1 MIAIRKFFASILAFI
16 QAILISLGIVTP
28 TMKSVPVDT
37 LSKSFSSFTVAN
49 QSETDLYKTVEF
61 ASKIKNV
68 VQCSYNDAERNAYTM
83 SNGTMALRH
92 QLTGIEKYAT
102 LTDKNG
108 NAIFTDTFK
117 SFYADKSGKKN
128 YFELSSESGRLNT
141 IRLGEYYYDCHVRDF
156 AAGIFRVDK
165 VFHVY
170 GDRIYM
176 QYDLLADKATEVPAG
191 FGSEIAIEKAKVTAI
206 EIKDKNGI
214 HNSLENID
222 DASVEYVAFDIAG
235 VGVAGFIVPSDGS
248 TASLSVAEIKENYVI
263 TQLAD
268 LSSYK
273 GINKYDETGDYDDY
287 KIGFGCR
294 IYNDSTH
301 SFNGISEEAYKERNP
316 LSVSIIDNNANAS
329 YLGYEALRGTYTV
342 KMDGT
347 DFNVAYR
354 DPDFKF
360 FSKLNIQGD
369 NLDRSI
375 FIRTTTPNSGC
386 LECAALLDKNNLL
399 MPVDIE
405 VCKNFIGDYGD
416 REYSYTDYQ
425 YGDSFTPIIVEKN
438 TSKEF
443 TILNLYQ
450 NWGNFPLKQISSI
463 EFHVSYFHL
472 STGTTES
479 NCIAP
484 YYVIGRDGWTL
495 PDFRCASGTIWP
507 TQPQFNSVGILK
519 FATYRDK
526 KVKQDVYAEFTGSEI
541 NSYGPTYADIENHFT
556 SDDGKYTYTL
566 RHIEFPQKDENRTYY
581 TMNIEFNDTVTF
593 SNFRKDF
600 DLFHFDGRFNDFNY
614 IGYLNENN
622 ESVNADISATPTYH
636 KLGTEGT
643 YLGVYNVTEETRN
656 AMDGF
661 AGCNFA
667 LLIKNSKVTM
677 NGQNADLPL
686 VFREY
691 SEDAYAEASLSYD
704 VEKITFNKGDIIS
717 IDMILLPWGTGKETN
732 DSNVLTVRED
742 SLLKPVT
749 VTSSNA
755 GESGYIPV
763 VNAENNQ
770 AEFTVKGGRNNNV
783 VRVDGFTSMKKPT
796 VEILNGNEWET
807 YEISSAY
814 GYDGYMVRTN
824 EDNTY
829 SISFVYNAENPDT
842 EYTFRISNNI
852 N

>member
-1 MIAIRKFFASILAFI
+1 MIAIRKFFASVLAFI
-16 QAILISLGIVTP
+16 QSILISLGIVTP
-28 TMKSVPVDT
+28 EMKSVPVDT
-37 LSKSFSSFTVAN
+37 LSKSFSSFTVAD

-83 SNGTMALRH
+83 SNGTMVLRH

-108 NAIFTDTFK
+108 NTLFADTFS
-117 SFYADKSGKKN
+117 SFYTDKLGKN
-128 YFELSSESGRLNT
+128 HYFELSSKSGRLNT
-141 IRLGEYYYDCHVRDF
+141 IRLGEYYYDCHLRDF

-176 QYDLLADKATEVPAG
+176 QYDLLADEATSVPAE
-191 FGSEIAIEKAKVTAI
+191 FGSEITIEKSRVSAI

-214 HNSLENID
+214 HNSID
-222 DASVEYVAFDIAG
+222 GVDAESVEYAAFDIAG

-248 TASLSVAEIKENYVI
+248 TSSLTVAENNGNYII

-268 LSSYK
+268 LSSYS
-273 GINKYDETGDYDDY
+273 GINKYDETGSYDDY
-287 KIGFGCR
+287 KISFGCR

-301 SFNGISEEAYKERNP
+301 SFNGISEEAFKERNP
-316 LSVSIIDNNANAS
+316 LSVSLVDNNANAE

-342 KMDGT
+342 KMDGK
-347 DFNVAYR
+347 DFNIAYYS
-354 DPDFKF
+354 PDFKY
-360 FSKLNIQGD
+360 FSKLKVQGD
-369 NLDRSI
+369 NLDRNI
-375 FIRTTTPNSGC
+375 FIRTTTPSSGC

-399 MPVDIE
+399 MPVDVE
-405 VCKNFIGDYGD
+405 VCKNFRGDYGD
-416 REYSYTDYQ
+416 REYSYVDYE
-425 YGDSFTPIIVEKN
+425 YGDSFTPIAIEKN
-438 TSKEF
+438 TEKEF
-443 TILNLYQ
+443 SILNLYQ

-463 EFHVSYFHL
+463 EFHVSYYHL

-484 YYVIGRDGWTL
+484 YFVIGRDGWTL
-495 PDFRCASGTIWP
+495 PDFRCASGTIWSG
-507 TQPQFNSVGILK
+507 QPQYNSVGILK

-526 KVKQDVYAEFTGSEI
+526 KYKKDVYAEFTGSEI

-581 TMNIEFNDTVTF
+581 TMNIEFNDTITF
-593 SNFRKDF
+593 KNFRKDF

-614 IGYLNENN
+614 IGYLDENN
-622 ESVNADISATPTYH
+622 QSVNADISASPTYH
-636 KLGTEGT
+636 KLGNDGA
-643 YLGVYNVTEETRN
+643 YFGVYNVTEETRD
-656 AMDGF
+656 ALGGC

-667 LLIKNSKVTM
+667 LLIKDNKVTM
-677 NGQNADLPL
+677 NGRDADLPL

-691 SEDAYAEASLSYD
+691 SEDDYAEASLSYD
-704 VEKITFNKGDIIS
+704 IEKITFNKGDKIS
-717 IDMILLPWGTGKETN
+717 MDMILLPWGTGTETN

-742 SLLKPVT
+742 SLLKPLT
-749 VTSSNA
+749 VKDSDNN
-755 GESGYIPV
+755 GYIPTV
-763 VNAENNQ
+763 RTVNNK

-783 VRVDGFTSMKKPT
+783 IKVDGFTSMKKPT
-796 VEILNGNEWET
+796 VEIFNGGEWEE

-814 GYDGYMVRTN
+814 GFDGYMIRTN

-842 EYTFRISNNI
+842 EYTFRISN
-852 N
+852 

>member
-1 MIAIRKFFASILAFI
+1 MIAIRKFFASLLAFI
-16 QAILISLGIVTP
+16 QALLVSLGIITP

-37 LSKSFSSFTVAN
+37 VSKEFSDFTVSDK
-49 QSETDLYKTVEF
+49 SETKLYKTVEF

-83 SNGTMALRH
+83 SNGTMILRH
-92 QLTGIEKYAT
+92 QLTGVEKYASMS
-102 LTDKNG
+102 DKNG
-108 NAIFTDTFK
+108 NVIFADTFK
-117 SFYADKSGKKN
+117 SFYKDKIGTN
-128 YFELSSESGRLNT
+128 HYFEQSSKSGRLNT
-141 IRLGEYYYDCHVRDF
+141 IRLGEYYYDCHLRDF
-156 AAGIFRVDK
+156 TSGNFKVDK
-165 VFHVY
+165 IFHVY
-170 GDRIYM
+170 GDRLYM
-176 QYDLLADKATEVPAG
+176 QYDLLSNKACEVPAE
-191 FGSEIAIEKAKVTAI
+191 FGSEIAIEKSKVAALQ
-206 EIKDKNGI
+206 IKDKNGV
-214 HNSLENID
+214 HSSAENID
-222 DASVEYVAFDIAG
+222 AESVEYAAFDIAG
-235 VGVAGFIVPSDGS
+235 TGIAGFIVPSDGS
-248 TASLSVAEIKENYVI
+248 TAKITVSEKKGSYII

-273 GINKYDETGDYDDY
+273 GINKYDETGGYDVY

-301 SFNGISEEAYKERNP
+301 SFDGIAEEAFKERNP
-316 LSVSIIDNNANAS
+316 LSISIVDNNANS
-329 YLGYEALRGTYTV
+329 SFLGYEALRGTYTV

-347 DFNVAYR
+347 GFNISYTA
-354 DPDFKF
+354 PDLKF
-360 FSKLNIQGD
+360 FSKLKIQGD
-369 NLDRSI
+369 DLDRSI
-375 FIRTTTPNSGC
+375 FIRTTTENSGC
-386 LECAALLDKNNLL
+386 LECAALLDDNSLL

-425 YGDSFTPIIVEKN
+425 YGDTFTPIVVEKN
-438 TSKEF
+438 SETQF
-443 TILNLYQ
+443 TVLNLYQ

-484 YYVIGRDGWTL
+484 YFVIGRDGWTL

-519 FATYRDK
+519 FAAYRDK
-526 KVKQDVYAEFTGSEI
+526 KVKQEVYAEFNGSEI
-541 NSYGPTYADIENHFT
+541 RSYGPTYADIENSFV

-566 RHIEFPQKDENRTYY
+566 NHIEFPQKDENRTYY

-593 SNFRKDF
+593 DNFRKDF

-614 IGYLNENN
+614 IGYLDENN
-622 ESVNADISATPTYH
+622 NSVHADISSAPSYH
-636 KLGTEGT
+636 KLGNEGA

-656 AMDGF
+656 AMDGV

-667 LLIKNSKVTM
+667 LLIKKNDVTM
-677 NGQNADLPL
+677 NGQSAELPL

-691 SEDAYAEASLSYD
+691 GKDEYAEASLSYD
-704 VEKITFNKGDIIS
+704 VEKITFNKGDKIS
-717 IDMILLPWGTGKETN
+717 IDMILLPWGTGRETD
-732 DSNVLTVRED
+732 DSNVLAVRED

-763 VNAENNQ
+763 VNASNNQ
-770 AEFTVKGGRNNNV
+770 AEFTVKGGRNNNA
-783 VRVDGFTSMKKPT
+783 VRIDGFTSMKKPC
-796 VEILNGNEWET
+796 VEILNGGVWEK
-807 YEISSAY
+807 YELSSPD
-814 GYDGYMVRTN
+814 GYDGYMIRTN

-842 EYTFRISNNI
+842 EYTFRITNQPG
-852 N
+852 